1 MEMREVDYRYRGA
14 DRLALDNASMTVDSS
29 CHTALLG
36 VNGAG
41 KTTSFYIFDGV
52 YRPEKGEVRY
62 RGVPLV
68 YDREHLTEL
77 RSEVGVVLQ
86 NPDDQMFASTV
97 EEETAFGPLNCG
109 MPRDEIEQRIVDS
122 LNAVGMLEFRRR
134 PLHQLSYGQ
143 RKRVAIAGALAMHP
157 RMLIM
162 DEPTAGLDP
171 QMSLEVLEMA
181 EELQASGTAVV
192 ISTHDADLAY
202 RWADRIEV
210 LQRGRSVYSGSP
222 DGFYEDESAVRHAGL
237 ARPSVFEIDHEICRI
252 RGDDP
257 RPYPRSS
264 AQLISRLGQT
274 DVVPG
279 RLLCLSAGVDGAPL
293 SERVCQALRERPG
306 TKVGV
311 YGMGARELAASCGL
325 AIDFYYDA
333 VDACLIEN
341 VAGRDAVLICDREAL
356 PIVRREAAAL
366 AQFGTSVDLEVS

>member
-77 RSEVGVVLQ
+77 RSKVGVVLQ

-181 EELQASGTAVV
+181 EELQASGTTVV

-252 RGDDP
+252 RG
-257 RPYPRSS
+257 
-264 AQLISRLGQT
+264 
-274 DVVPG
+274 
-279 RLLCLSAGVDGAPL
+279 
-293 SERVCQALRERPG
+293 
-306 TKVGV
+306 
-311 YGMGARELAASCGL
+311 
-325 AIDFYYDA
+325 
-333 VDACLIEN
+333 
-341 VAGRDAVLICDREAL
+341 
-356 PIVRREAAAL
+356 
-366 AQFGTSVDLEVS
+366 